1 MPTEMATQEMR
12 IPGPGSESADVESAA
27 RGDRQ
32 AFERLYRCHVGRVH
46 ALCQRMSDA
55 DSAHD
60 LTQEIFVRAW
70 RKLSTFRHEA
80 AFGTWLYRIALNT
93 LFAHRETKKRER
105 ARWIEDDG
113 LVERLP
119 SRPKSGDLRVDLER
133 ALPELPQGARQIF
146 VLHDVE
152 GFKHE
157 EIAEHLGISVG
168 TSKSQLHRAR
178 LLLRALLQR

>member
-1 MPTEMATQEMR
+1 MQSDMATQEMR
-12 IPGPGSESADVESAA
+12 IPGRGSEAADVERAA
-27 RGDRQ
+27 RGDHE

-46 ALCQRMSDA
+46 ALCLRIGDA
-55 DSAHD
+55 DSAAD
-60 LTQEIFVRAW
+60 LTQEVFVRAW
-70 RKLSTFRHEA
+70 RKLSTFRGEA

-93 LFAHRETKKRER
+93 LFAHRETKKKER
-105 ARWIEDDG
+105 SRWIEDDG

-119 SRPKSGDLRVDLER
+119 GRPKSGDLRVDLER